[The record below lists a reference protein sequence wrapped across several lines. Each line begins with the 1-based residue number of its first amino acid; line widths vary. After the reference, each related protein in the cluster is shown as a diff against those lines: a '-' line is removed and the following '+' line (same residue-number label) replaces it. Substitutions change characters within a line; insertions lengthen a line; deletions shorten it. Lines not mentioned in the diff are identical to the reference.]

1 MVDRKKRALE
11 ESMLVACRHR
21 LIHHYW
27 VGAHCVHI
35 DLDTLRLALT
45 VDEAAQ
51 FMRCLLRGYQYAP
64 EA

>member
-1 MVDRKKRALE
+1 
-11 ESMLVACRHR
+11 MLVACRHR

-27 VGAHCVHI
+27 VESQCVHI
-35 DLDTLRLALT
+35 DMDTLRLALT
-45 VDEAAQ
+45 MDEAAQ